1 MPTPKS
7 RTPAGRTRVTSKSAA
22 KKAAKPSA
30 KPAPKPAAKKAAK
43 TSPAPPRRKPT
54 SAPIAADGHPPV
66 PVSKPVHVATPHAV
80 VPVTAKPDK
89 PSNAAKTDKGSKAS
103 KAAEAARAGRVR
115 DKFSMP
121 EADYALIDKLKL
133 SAKRSGIKAR
143 KGDLL
148 RLGLRALDDLSSTEL
163 QDRLL
168 TLRVHDKRSAKQH
181 AA

>member
-7 RTPAGRTRVTSKSAA
+7 RTSAGRARVTSNSPAKKVAKSAA
-22 KKAAKPSA
+22 R
-30 KPAPKPAAKKAAK
+30 KPAKKSPAA
-43 TSPAPPRRKPT
+43 PRRKAT
-54 SAPIAADGHPPV
+54 SAPIAANGHPPV

-80 VPVTAKPDK
+80 LPITAKPDK
-89 PSNAAKTDKGSKAS
+89 PKKPGKADKAV
-103 KAAEAARAGRVR
+103 EAPRTGRVR
-115 DKFSMP
+115 DKFSIP

-133 SAKRSGIKAR
+133 SAKRSGIKAK

-181 AA
+181 AD